1 MFLFFSFLFGGS
13 PQVWNNSSVPLQSVV
28 DDDETKSIAFG
39 GPGEDNLLE
48 SLQSSVT
55 GISMKASLKSDEDMD
70 GAPLSTLW
78 SDDPEPIKR
87 LKRELGVAL
96 AEENYGHAAAIR
108 DHPYM
113 KLHCEVEI
121 KGGTGEEE
129 IRKAEILGPVMK
141 FLCLS
146 SKLCDAD
153 CR

>member
-1 MFLFFSFLFGGS
+1 
-13 PQVWNNSSVPLQSVV
+13 
-28 DDDETKSIAFG
+28 
-39 GPGEDNLLE
+39 
-48 SLQSSVT
+48 
-55 GISMKASLKSDEDMD
+55 MKASLKSDEDMD

-121 KGGTGEEE
+121 NGVGKGGKVRKEET
-129 IRKAEILGPVMK
+129 LGPMMK
-141 FLCLS
+141 FTFLS
-146 SKLCDAD
+146 F
-153 CR
+153 